1 MRDRFFPVT
10 SLFYLLV
17 FYGGL
22 DVKTQEAALRSSPDV
37 VVATPGRLIDH
48 LHNSPNFTLSTI
60 EVLVLDEADRMLEE
74 AFADQMKELI
84 RLCAKNRQTLLFS
97 ATMTDEIDELAT
109 MSLKKPVKIFIN
121 ENTETALKLR
131 QEFVRIRSGR
141 ERDRESI
148 VSALVTRTF
157 QQNTMIFVK
166 TKVECQRMQILLGL
180 LGIKVGQMHSNLS
193 QAQRV
198 GALTKFKKGEIDV
211 LVSTDL
217 ASRGLDI
224 EGVQTVINMHM
235 PKTIKQYIHRVGRTA
250 RAGKAG
256 RSISLV
262 GEDERKLLKEIIQ
275 ANPNKAM
282 KQRVLA
288 GGTVEAYR
296 KRVDDLEESIKE
308 IIEAERVE
316 RELRIAEATTEKAK
330 QKLENPNEPERVW
343 FQKKSQSDKEKARL
357 EKKKLR
363 EEEKKRKE
371 AMKTPEEKRLEEEA
385 AFQQREAKRRRKGK
399 HTRLRAVVEDGE
411 RRIGRNKMNAKS
423 RGARVK
429 PTTSLSEIPS
439 IKPSGHI
446 QKKNQ
451 NAPRGKGNKKS
462 FTKELASVNR
472 RSVKAAR
479 HGPEDNQFQKA
490 RVAHRMKTKKR

>member
-1 MRDRFFPVT
+1 MENC
-10 SLFYLLV
+10 
-17 FYGGL
+17 GL

-141 ERDRESI
+141 ERDREPI
-148 VSALVTRTF
+148 VAALVTRTF

-399 HTRLRAVVEDGE
+399 HTRLRAVVENGE
-411 RRIGRNKMNAKS
+411 RPIGRNKMNAKS
-423 RGARVK
+423 RGAKVK
-429 PTTSLSEIPS
+429 STASLSEIPS
-439 IKPSGHI
+439 IKVGLGNYGKESG
-446 QKKNQ
+446 
-451 NAPRGKGNKKS
+451 
-462 FTKELASVNR
+462 TY
-472 RSVKAAR
+472 
-479 HGPEDNQFQKA
+479 
-490 RVAHRMKTKKR
+490 